1 MKNIKLYICEKLHIN
16 NDIKVDEIPEVVIN
30 IARLCDVD
38 VKNNDM
44 NNDFNKESLEAIRNW
59 TDENNVI
66 DFTAY
71 GNHSSLL
78 HIGMPNDIVK
88 DFKKVREKFITN
100 MEKKYLRG
108 KKVSFKRIENTNDW
122 YRTMESFGDYLIVF
136 DGRKGISGVWRMF
149 KKEK

>member
-30 IARLCDVD
+30 IARLCDID
-38 VKNNDM
+38 VKNDDM
-44 NNDFNKESLEAIRNW
+44 NNNINKESLEAIRNW

-78 HIGMPNDIVK
+78 QGGLPNDIVK
-88 DFKKVREKFITN
+88 DFKKVREKFIPQ

-108 KKVSFKRIENTNDW
+108 KKVNYKRIEKTQGW

-136 DGRKGISGVWRMF
+136 DGKKDVPGIWRMF

>member
-1 MKNIKLYICEKLHIN
+1 MKNIKLYICERLHIN

-30 IARLCDVD
+30 IARLCDID
-38 VKNNDM
+38 VKNDDM
-44 NNDFNKESLEAIRNW
+44 NNNINKESLEAIRNW

-71 GNHSSLL
+71 GNHKSLL
-78 HIGMPNDIVK
+78 QGGLPNDIVK
-88 DFKKVREKFITN
+88 DFKSVRENFVEK

-108 KKVSFKRIENTNDW
+108 NKVSFKRIEKTQGW

-136 DGRKGISGVWRMF
+136 DGTKGVPGIWRMF